1 MKTKKVIRS
10 LLLCAFMFLGLT
22 GCQRAE
28 NSENGQ
34 PEEQT
39 VLTIAQNDYAGAYV
53 RLTKVQEDVLTKMEI
68 LEQHNYAVQTGNPED
83 YWAEDAYYFLH
94 FLPVYTEA
102 MENTAILNEVDAFSA
117 IQEYLTGLLETAG
130 YSKVSI
136 VREAAHT
143 YVIKYSGYFLD
154 KTKWEELYGTRTMQI
169 AYDPAYNR
177 IRVTSEIL
185 FNNALEA
192 TPDFFYEFAELG
204 KGIYA
209 LQNDTERLL
218 VRYDATGEIHC
229 FYYSSLIRNEAV
241 DLSIY
246 FPQELFSELKLSY
259 GYQGA
264 AFQVPGREDM
274 YLGYMNNG
282 SVRYFQLYIGADG
295 GKAVRQV
302 VYGEASEEQ
311 EETENGEEPHTVYVD
326 NTEEIRAIG
335 EIDAAAIKGY
345 YEITNDSIYKDIH
358 GVNAKEWVMEADR
371 FEQTVVFE
379 DGVLSIKTTNPFT
392 GEEMEFSVRETP

>member
-10 LLLCAFMFLGLT
+10 LLLCALMFLGLT
-22 GCQRAE
+22 GCQGAE

-34 PEEQT
+34 PEGQT

-53 RLTKVQEDVLTKMEI
+53 RLTKVQKDVLAKMEI

-83 YWAEDAYYFLH
+83 YWAEEAYYFLH

-136 VREAAHT
+136 VREAAHA
-143 YVIKYSGYFLD
+143 YVMKYSGYFLD

-185 FNNALEA
+185 FNNALET

-241 DLSIY
+241 DLSNY

-358 GVNAKEWVMEADR
+358 GVNAKGWVMEADR